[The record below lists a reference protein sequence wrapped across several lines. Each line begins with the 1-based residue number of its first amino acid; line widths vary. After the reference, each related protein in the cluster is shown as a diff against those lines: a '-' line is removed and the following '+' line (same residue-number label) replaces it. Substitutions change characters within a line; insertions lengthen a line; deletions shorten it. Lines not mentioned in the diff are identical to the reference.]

1 MGMAFVI
8 TLWIAVWALV
18 AVLVALFVARMISER
33 DCQRPDQ
40 TIPPAKPTDPADQAV
55 GGVQW
60 WHTLSK
66 SRSTKA

>member
-1 MGMAFVI
+1 MAFVI

-18 AVLVALFVARMISER
+18 VVLVALFVAQMIRER
-33 DCQRPDQ
+33 DCQSPDQ
-40 TIPPAKPTDPADQAV
+40 AIPPAKPADPAEQVV

-66 SRSTKA
+66 SRSTKG

>member
-18 AVLVALFVARMISER
+18 AALVALFVARMIRER
-33 DCQRPDQ
+33 DSQRPDQ
-40 TIPPAKPTDPADQAV
+40 AIAPATPTDPADQTV

-60 WHTLSK
+60 WHTLSR
-66 SRSTKA
+66 SRSTKS